1 MIRTIQTELAPK
13 PKGPYS
19 QGVIC
24 KNGMVYISAQGPI
37 EADTGRFVDGDFK
50 SQVVLVF
57 ANISNILKQ
66 TGLNLKDVVKVTVYL
81 SDYRYFEEL
90 NEVYNSIEDY
100 ILENHKLCSLN
111 EILKTTSLSRKKCR
125 RILNELVKR
134 GDLVIIYEG
143 KGKPTI
149 YIPKYMFEE
158 ILRKQRK
165 PRWVENY
172 TFEGKKEI
180 ERKNT
185 QINKILQRRQGLPPK
200 SLSVYPQL
208 PIPCYF
214 NDGCCGYTNGI
225 TCLEIDKGFIRLIKW
240 ERSSFERRLLV
251 ENNLQFLLNYIKTD
265 RPVDEF
271 LEPKLT

>member
-1 MIRTIQTELAPK
+1 MDEVQRKITQ
-13 PKGPYS
+13 
-19 QGVIC
+19 
-24 KNGMVYISAQGPI
+24 
-37 EADTGRFVDGDFK
+37 
-50 SQVVLVF
+50 
-57 ANISNILKQ
+57 
-66 TGLNLKDVVKVTVYL
+66 
-81 SDYRYFEEL
+81 EEL

-180 ERKNT
+180 ERKIEELKREILHYEILERLLFGT
-185 QINKILQRRQGLPPK
+185 GESLEEAVRYALEYLGFEEVERPKEKDSYDISFVYEGIKYIVEIEGTTKQGDKRKIN
-200 SLSVYPQL
+200 QL
-208 PIPCYF
+208 DGWIKKEIESGVDPSSITGIFVVNHNRDKDPREREDPLTEQAKNFLRYHHFKFFTTYF
-214 NDGCCGYTNGI
+214 LFELVKKVINGSI
-225 TCLEIDKGFIRLIKW
+225 SKEEARK
-240 ERSSFERRLLV
+240 LLV
-251 ENNLQFLLNYIKTD
+251 EGEKI
-265 RPVDEF
+265 
-271 LEPKLT
+271 